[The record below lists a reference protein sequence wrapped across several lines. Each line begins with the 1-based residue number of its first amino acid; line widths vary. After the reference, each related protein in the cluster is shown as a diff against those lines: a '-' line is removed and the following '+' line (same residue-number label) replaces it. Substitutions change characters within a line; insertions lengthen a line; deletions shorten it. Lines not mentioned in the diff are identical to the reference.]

1 MSKKLG
7 SICKHIDELVILVAF
22 LFIGLLFSSNSDLK
36 RELQSTISAQNV
48 QIDDLSR
55 ELKKRNERLL
65 KRDQQLQKL
74 DDSIQLLKTTIA
86 SQDEAMQ
93 LLAAE
98 LKKKNSG
105 SAK

>member
-1 MSKKLG
+1 MSKIFG
-7 SICKHIDELVILVAF
+7 SVCKHMDGIAFLVAC

-86 SQDEAMQ
+86 NQDEAMQ

-105 SAK
+105 GTK